1 MKDVYDDGV
10 KEPPKGSLEWA
21 QLHSGAGAPAGQAS
35 GELPKTGETKTG
47 TASEAAPS
55 ASRPA
60 GVAVAATDT
69 DRLKQ
74 DALGQI
80 GVNRT
85 NQDLKGYDDMI
96 DYMTREL
103 SRVRPETPEEQRKR
117 ERRERSKR
125 TIAAISDGLSALGN
139 LFFTTQYAPNMFH
152 PGRPGLSETL
162 RKNQE
167 RAKAE
172 REANADRYLQ
182 YVLKLGDLRNGRART
197 LRELEA
203 QQEQRKL
210 AREKAQ
216 REQEEHDWNRVFQ
229 PLKFQEQKARA
240 QTAES
245 KSKTAK
251 AEADH
256 ADAFY
261 QAKVDTE
268 QARGMERRA
277 AAAANGRKNPKE
289 FYAWD
294 EHGNMFSFEFEDAAI
309 AFAKQHGTY
318 YMDERYAQ
326 TTTTTTVEPNLDRK
340 GRLVAGNEEKVKSS
354 TKETP
359 VWYPGNPADRVPPS
373 KLKSGVRRE
382 PDGDPSGEDM
392 RPPYKRKADGKPSG
406 GETVIPYRPESDR

>member
-21 QLHSGAGAPAGQAS
+21 ELHSGAGAPAGQPS

-47 TASEAAPS
+47 TVTEAAPS

-203 QQEQRKL
+203 QQEQQKL

-216 REQEEHDWNRVFQ
+216 REQEEHDWNRAFQ
-229 PLKFQEQKARA
+229 PLKFQEQEART

-268 QARGMERRA
+268 QARGMERRT
-277 AAAANGRKNPKE
+277 AAAANGRKNAKE
-289 FYAWD
+289 FSAWD
-294 EHGNMFSFEFEDAAI
+294 ENGLEHKFSLKEAAI
-309 AFAKQHGTY
+309 LFAKQHGTY
-318 YMDERYAQ
+318 YQDERHAQ
-326 TTTTTTVEPNLDRK
+326 TTTTTTVEPNLDYK
-340 GRLVAGNEEKVKSS
+340 GRLVKGNEEKVKSS
-354 TKETP
+354 TKKTP
-359 VWYPGNPADRVPPS
+359 VWYPGNPVDVVPPS
-373 KLKSGVRRE
+373 KRQSG
-382 PDGDPSGEDM
+382 GQSSGEDM